1 MNESNCSSNNVV
13 VNCLVIDDDKLDK
26 FQRMK
31 RERINSVARIIK
43 HRRVVDYQMFIAEM
57 EVFNGIRPSVTRQY
71 IRSLQ
76 LVGLV
81 KVSNGKIEWNKKQE
95 S

>member
-1 MNESNCSSNNVV
+1 MNKGDCGSSNVV
-13 VNCLVIDDDKLDK
+13 VSCLVIDDDKLDK

-43 HRRVVDYQMFIAEM
+43 HRSVVDYQMFIAEM
-57 EVFNGIRPSVTRQY
+57 EVYNGIRSSVTRQY

-81 KVSNGKIEWNKKQE
+81 KVFNGKIMWNGNK
-95 S
+95 